1 MLSFGKVW
9 FEMPTKH
16 ASKSAQWREN
26 KSPVVTQCW
35 GGDRNNHTVTKRRC
49 LKTECQGTLSVNVV
63 EIRRISSKSE
73 RQWEAVRSRE
83 NQRGV
88 VTQKPREE
96 TLRGE
101 GSNGLF
107 TMLLEIKKRGHRTKA
122 VVSGD
127 GCNKNTFV
135 EVMVWKC
142 DFIGFTGWREV
153 NNDRY

>member
-35 GGDRNNHTVTKRRC
+35 GGDRNKHTVTKRRC